1 VAGCGFLASSAEA
14 DMLAMMARC
23 SRPQSIQATLHIH
36 LYPKSWTGKL
46 TGAAEIL
53 YAIAGC
59 CACAASG
66 HAAAPPRSV
75 MKSRRFML
83 DMGISPLSYGVP
95 AEDQDASDDA
105 WFIALSRWLRT
116 VGKSLGQT

>member
-1 VAGCGFLASSAEA
+1 MAGCGFLVSSAEA

-53 YAIAGC
+53 VLMPM
-59 CACAASG
+59 
-66 HAAAPPRSV
+66 APDELG
-75 MKSRRFML
+75 K
-83 DMGISPLSYGVP
+83 
-95 AEDQDASDDA
+95 
-105 WFIALSRWLRT
+105 FIAADTEKWAKVVKFAGIKL
-116 VGKSLGQT
+116 Q